1 MIKKISMNIHSIK
14 VISPMFSYG
23 NRLLEPRPTE
33 LKGLLRNTYRVANPK
48 LDMKILYQREV
59 ELFGGQLENNGEIV
73 VKASPLCIEMS
84 EQTKGSNI
92 SKQKLRLHHEETWF
106 ENGREQKNYPF
117 DIYDVGK
124 IFTLK
129 LSIDFIF
136 HNFSSVPFL
145 KDEES
150 IQWYEDLFLL
160 SLLIG
165 GIGKRSRRG
174 RGCMA
179 TDDLPKIS
187 NNDLPKKVAKLLN
200 NICGSAVYSVQ
211 EGKVG
216 LVISKGSVNDRP
228 YIKEI
233 RFGRKLKDMTKES
246 VNAYLKKVDQASH
259 NIKNTFTEP
268 YATGFVRPKRF
279 ASSVVVSLAEIEDG
293 IVPMYTLLYAVCK
306 DKTFKNAEVE
316 QNAFI
321 DNIEEG
327 TKK

>member
-1 MIKKISMNIHSIK
+1 MMKRTLMNIHNVK

-33 LKGLLRNTYRVANPK
+33 LKGLLRNTYRITNPN
-48 LDMKILYQREV
+48 LDIKTLYEREV

-92 SKQKLRLHHEETWF
+92 SKQKLRLHHEETRF
-106 ENGREQKNYPF
+106 ENGREQKNYPLDMY
-117 DIYDVGK
+117 DIGK
-124 IFTLK
+124 IFTLR
-129 LSIDFIF
+129 LSIHFGYN
-136 HNFSSVPFL
+136 NFSSIPFL
-145 KDEES
+145 KDKDP
-150 IQWYEDLFLL
+150 IQWYEDLLSL
-160 SLLIG
+160 SLLIS

-174 RGCMA
+174 RGCMT
-179 TDDLPKIS
+179 TDDLPQIS
-187 NNDLPKKVAKLLN
+187 YEELSKKTAELLN
-200 NICGSAVYSVQ
+200 NICGSPVYSEH
-211 EGKVG
+211 EGKVI
-216 LVISKGSVNDRP
+216 LANSKGNDNNRP

-233 RFGRKLKDMTKES
+233 RFGQPLQKITKDS

-259 NIKNTFTEP
+259 NIKNTFTDP

-279 ASSVVVSLAEIEDG
+279 ASSVVVSLAEIEDE
-293 IVPMYTLLYAVCK
+293 IVPVYTLLHAVCK